1 MPELPEVETTLRGIA
16 PYLKSKII
24 KSINVREARLRWP
37 VSKELSLACNLEVR
51 DLTRRGKYIV
61 VHTKNGS
68 IIIHLGMSGSL
79 RVVEKKPTLRKH
91 DHVIF
96 NLGANNHIVYHDPR
110 RFGCILWTADLPQTH
125 PLLSKLGPEPLDKTF
140 DGNVLFTQS
149 RKKTVAV
156 KNFIMNSHV
165 VVGVGNIY
173 ASEALFMSGIR
184 PGRAA
189 GRVSAAAYDEL
200 ANNIKKVLSAA
211 IKQGGTTLRD
221 FVNSSGEPG
230 YFQQTLNVYGREGEP
245 CKVCAQTIK
254 QKTIGQRST
263 FYCSRCQT

>member
-16 PYLKSKII
+16 PYLNKKTI
-24 KSINVREARLRWP
+24 KSISIREPRLRWP
-37 VSKELSLACNLEVR
+37 VSEELNTTRNLVVQ

-61 VHTKNGS
+61 LHTKDGS

-79 RVVEKKPTLRKH
+79 RVVGKKPTLRKH

-96 NLGANNHIVYHDPR
+96 NLAANNHIVYHDPR
-110 RFGCILWTADLPQTH
+110 RFGCILWTTDSPEEHL
-125 PLLSKLGPEPLDKTF
+125 LLSKLGPEPLDKGF
-140 DGNVLFTQS
+140 NGKVLFDQS

-184 PGRAA
+184 PGKAS
-189 GRVSAAAYDEL
+189 GRVSAAAYDDL
-200 ANNIKKVLSAA
+200 ANNIKKVLRAA

-245 CKVCAQTIK
+245 CKVCMQAIK

-263 FYCSRCQT
+263 FYCSRCQK